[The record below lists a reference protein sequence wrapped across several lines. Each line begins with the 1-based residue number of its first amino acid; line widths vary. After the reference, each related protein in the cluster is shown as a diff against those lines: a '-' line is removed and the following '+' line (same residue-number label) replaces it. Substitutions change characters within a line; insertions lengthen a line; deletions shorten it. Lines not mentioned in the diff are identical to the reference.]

1 MSASNN
7 SGDIMRKF
15 AAIDFDLE
23 DEVDTEV
30 KLDVEPVQTYLA
42 VMKALQIYYQHA
54 HWISKGESFYGDH
67 LLYSKLYESMAEQI
81 DTLGEKIVGAFGDS
95 AVSAKV
101 IVNMMSEILDKTS
114 DMSDDTLGLE
124 LATDALKLENLF
136 LEQTRGLYSSM
147 KEEGSLSLGWDDM
160 LMSLANEHESNVYL
174 IGQRTKKA

>member
-1 MSASNN
+1 
-7 SGDIMRKF
+7 
-15 AAIDFDLE
+15 
-23 DEVDTEV
+23 
-30 KLDVEPVQTYLA
+30 
-42 VMKALQIYYQHA
+42 
-54 HWISKGESFYGDH
+54 
-67 LLYSKLYESMAEQI
+67 MAEQI